1 MTIDINSLPASP
13 SKKYSDFVPS
23 QKLARDLPRFP
34 GPNGS
39 ETKALSS
46 RSSGAI
52 SSADTAAYDTG
63 ERERKSDP
71 LWTELTRSASVT
83 TMEQPFSVSPYIG
96 EFFCVSALILSGSS
110 K

>member
-1 MTIDINSLPASP
+1 MTIDIHSHPASP
-13 SKKYSDFVPS
+13 STKYSDFVPS
-23 QKLARDLPRFP
+23 QKLARALPRFP

-46 RSSGAI
+46 QSSGAI

-96 EFFCVSALILSGSS
+96 EFFCVSALILGRS
-110 K
+110 